1 MTLPGARDASG
12 LGGVGLLSFSPWS
25 FSLGSFSL
33 VSSSFGRVHPGGFAL
48 SGHQIGRF
56 DLGRGLQGFLRRR
69 RLVSRIGRIG
79 NRRPGAD
86 GTGFTAGW
94 LGLLFAHVRNS
105 PVKVDHLV
113 TFIACEIVT
122 GGGLTKILGTHP
134 ARFSLSSGEAGA
146 AAAVRT
152 RFMLLCGIAPA
163 RTDASFARPRFPI
176 NMAATTS
183 QKAVGSMAIEKCIDE
198 FDVDDVI
205 FEEGSTGR
213 ELFVVL
219 EGKVEIAKVGGAGKT
234 VIVTLGKGEF
244 FGEMA
249 VIDGSS
255 RSATAISAAA
265 DTRVMRINHA
275 RFVYLVS
282 QQPAFALMIMDALS
296 KRLRASN
303 AVTFR
308 AANP

>member
-1 MTLPGARDASG
+1 MNGTPSG
-12 LGGVGLLSFSPWS
+12 VAMPH
-25 FSLGSFSL
+25 
-33 VSSSFGRVHPGGFAL
+33 R
-48 SGHQIGRF
+48 
-56 DLGRGLQGFLRRR
+56 
-69 RLVSRIGRIG
+69 G
-79 NRRPGAD
+79 NRNG
-86 GTGFTAGW
+86 
-94 LGLLFAHVRNS
+94 N
-105 PVKVDHLV
+105 
-113 TFIACEIVT
+113 
-122 GGGLTKILGTHP
+122 
-134 ARFSLSSGEAGA
+134 
-146 AAAVRT
+146 
-152 RFMLLCGIAPA
+152 
-163 RTDASFARPRFPI
+163 DASFAPGNFPT
-176 NMAATTS
+176 NMAFRTS
-183 QKAVGSMAIEKCIDE
+183 RQAGGAMAIEKCIDD
-198 FDVDDVI
+198 FDVDDLI

-219 EGKVEIAKVGGAGKT
+219 EGKVDIAKVNGDSKT

-255 RSATAISAAA
+255 RSATAISAAPN
-265 DTRVMRINHA
+265 TRVMRINHA